1 MSVTQ
6 TLRNIGI
13 IGRITML
20 EGARKQVFHVLLLAA
35 VFLIFGSASLARFDS
50 HVHMKMLTDLC
61 LVLMF
66 SIGTIIA
73 ITITVTGIP
82 GEMEQKTVY
91 PVIAKPVRRWEFI
104 AGKYVGAMATV
115 GVALLVMSVAFA
127 FLQYFY
133 GEHLNSAVYYV
144 IPFLFLETAL
154 LGAISLCL
162 STFCSWPLAW
172 FLSVVLYILGSVK
185 FPLYESLMAH
195 PQNPLN
201 RLTIGLL
208 YHLLP
213 GLESFN
219 FKDAMVHNLYPPTA
233 YPLPDRRVR
242 CVLHA
247 GDAHAGLVVVR
258 AEGIV
263 MRRQGFDKGFWTV
276 ITSAALAL
284 SGVRSHLLSDGPG
297 AQSGA
302 DFLTVFRSRSDGRL
316 KDGPHAP
323 AG

>member
-1 MSVTQ
+1 MPNVMQ

-35 VFLIFGSASLARFDS
+35 VFLIFGSASLAKFDT
-50 HVHMKMLTDLC
+50 HVHMKMLTDLS

-66 SIGTIIA
+66 SIGAIIA

-104 AGKYVGAMATV
+104 AGKYAGAMGTVAVAIAIMSAT
-115 GVALLVMSVAFA
+115 FA
-127 FLQYFY
+127 FLQIVY
-133 GEHLNSAVYYV
+133 GEHLNPAAYYV
-144 IPFLFLETAL
+144 IPFLFLETAI

-172 FLSVVLYILGSVK
+172 FLSIVLYILGNAK
-185 FPLYESLMAH
+185 FPLYASLMSH
-195 PQNPLN
+195 PQNPFN
-201 RLTIGLL
+201 RVTIGLL

-219 FKDAMVHNLYPPTA
+219 FKDAMVHNLYPPNAYLWQTA
-233 YPLPDRRVR
+233 AYGLCYTLAMLTLASWSFGRRE
-242 CVLHA
+242 L
-247 GDAHAGLVVVR
+247 
-258 AEGIV
+258 
-263 MRRQGFDKGFWTV
+263 
-276 ITSAALAL
+276 
-284 SGVRSHLLSDGPG
+284 
-297 AQSGA
+297 
-302 DFLTVFRSRSDGRL
+302 
-316 KDGPHAP
+316 
-323 AG
+323 

>member
-1 MSVTQ
+1 MPKIVQ
-6 TLRNIGI
+6 TVRNIGI

-35 VFLIFGSASLARFDS
+35 VFLIFSSASLAKFDS

-73 ITITVTGIP
+73 ITITVTGVP
-82 GEMEQKTVY
+82 GEMEEKTVY

-104 AGKYVGAMATV
+104 VGKYVGAMGTV
-115 GVALLVMSVAFA
+115 AVAVAVMSVTFT
-127 FLQYFY
+127 FLQLFY
-133 GEHLNSAVYYV
+133 GEHLNPAVCYV
-144 IPFLFLETAL
+144 IPFLFLETAI

-172 FLSVVLYILGSVK
+172 FLSVVLYVLGSEK

-195 PQNPLN
+195 RQSPFN

-219 FKDAMVHNLYPPTA
+219 FKDAMVHNLYPPSGYLWQTA
-233 YPLPDRRVR
+233 AYGLCYTLAMLTLASWSFARRE
-242 CVLHA
+242 L
-247 GDAHAGLVVVR
+247 
-258 AEGIV
+258 
-263 MRRQGFDKGFWTV
+263 
-276 ITSAALAL
+276 
-284 SGVRSHLLSDGPG
+284 
-297 AQSGA
+297 
-302 DFLTVFRSRSDGRL
+302 
-316 KDGPHAP
+316 
-323 AG
+323 